1 MTHLLEKD
9 TPFVF
14 DEECMKAFEFLKE
27 RLVSAPILVA
37 PDWSLPFE
45 LMCDA
50 SDQAVGAV
58 LGQRSEKH
66 FHPIY
71 YARKTLKDAQEIYT
85 TTEKVL
91 LAVVFAFD
99 KFRSYL
105 VLSKTT
111 VFTEHLAWRFL
122 FAKKDAKPCLIRWIL
137 LLSEFDIEI
146 KDKRGAENVAAD
158 HLSRLEDPERSEI
171 REEEIGDRFP
181 HEMIDFVEA
190 EKQGMPWF
198 TDLANFLAHGVVIEG
213 MTSQQKKKFFRDAGK
228 FLIILMHERWIGATR
243 PSILG
248 TPPPYST
255 VNPVSYSNNGANSS
269 PKSSSNQNHLWYV
282 DSGGSRH
289 MTGHRSILND
299 FIPNNGG
306 YVSFGNNAKGWIVG
320 SGYVSRGNLKF
331 KDVSLVENLKF
342 NLLSVSQLAD
352 KNFNSFFTKDSC
364 KILSPEINSKIKVL
378 IDQHTLLTARRRGN
392 VYVVDMTTDSQTSSP
407 TCLIAKASSSET
419 TLWHRR
425 LSHLNHQ
432 TLHKLSTLSL
442 VRGLPS
448 KEFHF
453 EGQCESCLKGKQH
466 KTSYN
471 SIEESKTTNC
481 LNLLHMD
488 LFGPVKVA
496 SLARKRYCLVVVDD
510 YSRFCWT
517 FFLFSKDE
525 TSDKIIALVTH
536 LERQFSLPVKI
547 IRSDNGTEFKNQVL
561 DKFCISKGI
570 LRQYS
575 APRTPAQNGVVER
588 KNRTLIEAAR
598 TMLADSGLPLSFW
611 AEAVNIAC
619 YVLNRVHIVKRH
631 NKTAYEV
638 LYNIKPL
645 ISFFKV
651 FGCPCFILNTKDFL
665 SKFAAKVDSGY
676 FVGYSQTSKAYR
688 AFNLRTKIIEESIDV
703 KFNELASTSSF
714 PSAPDD
720 LFDLESFSFI
730 PSIPSSSPSTE
741 SCQTSEDL
749 SSIEEDSVSKFLTS
763 FPSHQINSQEANS
776 QNQDDI
782 PSTPLSPVLDN
793 ASIDVP
799 DHILNSLSPIEN
811 SSSSYAASSNNC
823 LDIIPFNKN
832 HPLEQILGDLSKG
845 VQTRSQI
852 SNFCLHAAFLSQIE
866 PSKYQKALKDNNW
879 IEAMQDELLQFK
891 RQNVWTLCPLPDG
904 KYPIGTRWVF
914 RNKTDDRGIIIKT
927 KARLVVQG
935 YCQEEGIDYDETFAP
950 VERLEAIRFFL
961 AFAISHNIKVY
972 QMDIKSAFLYGTIK
986 EEVYVCQPPGFDD
999 VHHPDWVY
1007 KLDKALYGLKQAPR
1021 AWYDTLSQF
1030 LLSNIFS
1037 RGTIDKTLFIK
1048 RVDKELL
1055 LVQIY
1060 VDDIIFGSTKQS
1072 MCEQFSKLMSSKFEM
1087 SALSE
1092 LKTFLGLQVKQT
1104 PHGTFIH
1111 QSKYVKDLLN
1121 KFDMND
1127 CKIIST
1133 PMATSPGIC
1142 PDDNGEPIDQTLYR
1156 CMIGSLMYLTASRPD
1171 IMYAT
1176 CVCARYQSAPK
1187 QSHLSFVKRILRYL
1201 KGTPVLGI
1209 WYPANKICKLVGFTD
1224 SDYAGCSLT
1233 RKSTSG
1239 GCQFFAG
1246 CLVSWQSKKQTSVS
1260 NSTAE
1265 AEYITAAHCTA
1276 QIFWLQYQLLDFGIT
1291 ELKTPLLIDSEAA
1304 KNIIKNPVYHS
1315 KTKHIEIRHHFIRD
1329 CFEKGLIVPEHTTA
1343 SEDKSSEEPSED
1355 TNKRQLLPK
1364 TNKRKMLPKTILQ
1377 KLLWKTLS
1385 EDKPQKTLSEEN
1397 FCFRKIKVI
1406 YFGRLPKTSA
1416 SEEKQYFRRH
1426 MFLLMKE

>member
-1 MTHLLEKD
+1 
-9 TPFVF
+9 
-14 DEECMKAFEFLKE
+14 
-27 RLVSAPILVA
+27 
-37 PDWSLPFE
+37 
-45 LMCDA
+45 
-50 SDQAVGAV
+50 
-58 LGQRSEKH
+58 
-66 FHPIY
+66 
-71 YARKTLKDAQEIYT
+71 
-85 TTEKVL
+85 
-91 LAVVFAFD
+91 
-99 KFRSYL
+99 
-105 VLSKTT
+105 
-111 VFTEHLAWRFL
+111 
-122 FAKKDAKPCLIRWIL
+122 
-137 LLSEFDIEI
+137 
-146 KDKRGAENVAAD
+146 
-158 HLSRLEDPERSEI
+158 
-171 REEEIGDRFP
+171 
-181 HEMIDFVEA
+181 
-190 EKQGMPWF
+190 
-198 TDLANFLAHGVVIEG
+198 
-213 MTSQQKKKFFRDAGK
+213 
-228 FLIILMHERWIGATR
+228 
-243 PSILG
+243 
-248 TPPPYST
+248 
-255 VNPVSYSNNGANSS
+255 
-269 PKSSSNQNHLWYV
+269 
-282 DSGGSRH
+282 
-289 MTGHRSILND
+289 MTGCRSILND
-299 FIPNNGG
+299 FIPKNGG
-306 YVSFGNNAKGWIVG
+306 SVSFGNNAKGWIVVSG
-320 SGYVSRGNLKF
+320 SVLSGNLKF

-352 KNFNSFFTKDSC
+352 KNFSSFFTKDSC

-378 IDQHTLLTARRRGN
+378 IDQRTLLTARRSGN

-432 TLHKLSTLSL
+432 TLHKLSILSL

-466 KTSYN
+466 KTSHK

-525 TSDKIIALVTH
+525 TSDKIIALITH
-536 LERQFSLPVKI
+536 LERQFSLPVKM

-611 AEAVNIAC
+611 AEAVNTAC

-631 NKTAYEV
+631 NKTAYEI
-638 LYNIKPL
+638 LYKIKTL
-645 ISFFKV
+645 ISFLKV
-651 FGCPCFILNTKDFL
+651 FGCPCFILNTKDSL

-703 KFNELASTSSF
+703 KFNESTSTSSF

-730 PSIPSSSPSTE
+730 PPISSSSPSSE

-749 SSIEEDSVSKFLTS
+749 YSLEECSVSKFFTS
-763 FPSHQINSQEANS
+763 FPSYQINSQETNS
-776 QNQDDI
+776 QNQDNQI
-782 PSTPLSPVLDN
+782 STSLSPVLDN
-793 ASIDVP
+793 VSVDVP
-799 DHILNSLSPIEN
+799 DHTLNSHLENSLSPIEN
-811 SSSSYAASSNNC
+811 SPSSEAASSNNC

-866 PSKYQKALKDNNW
+866 PSKYQEALKDNNW
-879 IEAMQDELLQFK
+879 VEAMQDELLQFK

-914 RNKTDDRGIIIKT
+914 RNKTDDRGIVIKN

-950 VERLEAIRFFL
+950 VARLEAIRLFL

-986 EEVYVCQPPGFDD
+986 EEIYVCQPPGFDD

-1007 KLDKALYGLKQAPR
+1007 KLYKALYGLKQAPR
-1021 AWYDTLSQF
+1021 AWYDTLSKF
-1030 LLSNIFS
+1030 LLSNKFS
-1037 RGTIDKTLFIK
+1037 RGTIDKTLFMK
-1048 RVDKELL
+1048 RVGKELL

-1060 VDDIIFGSTKQS
+1060 VDDIIFRSTKPS
-1072 MCEQFSKLMSSKFEM
+1072 MCEHFSKLMSSKFEM
-1087 SALSE
+1087 RALSE

-1104 PHGTFIH
+1104 PNGTFIH

-1142 PDDNGEPIDQTLYR
+1142 PDDNGEPVDQTLYR

-1187 QSHLSFVKRILRYL
+1187 QSHLSFMKRILRYL

-1209 WYPANKICKLVGFTD
+1209 WYPANQICKLVGFSD

-1246 CLVSWQSKKQTSVS
+1246 CLVSWQSKKQASVS

-1265 AEYITAAHCTA
+1265 AEYIAAAHCTA
-1276 QIFWLQYQLLDFGIT
+1276 QILWLQYQLLDFGIT
-1291 ELKTPLLIDSEAA
+1291 ELKTPLLIDNEAA

-1329 CFEKGLIVPEHTTA
+1329 SFEKGLIVPEHVSTSDQIADIFTKPL
-1343 SEDKSSEEPSED
+1343 DSSTFS
-1355 TNKRQLLPK
+1355 KFVA
-1364 TNKRKMLPKTILQ
+1364 
-1377 KLLWKTLS
+1377 KLGMINMS
-1385 EDKPQKTLSEEN
+1385 
-1397 FCFRKIKVI
+1397 
-1406 YFGRLPKTSA
+1406 
-1416 SEEKQYFRRH
+1416 
-1426 MFLLMKE
+1426 

>member
-1 MTHLLEKD
+1 
-9 TPFVF
+9 
-14 DEECMKAFEFLKE
+14 
-27 RLVSAPILVA
+27 
-37 PDWSLPFE
+37 
-45 LMCDA
+45 
-50 SDQAVGAV
+50 
-58 LGQRSEKH
+58 
-66 FHPIY
+66 
-71 YARKTLKDAQEIYT
+71 
-85 TTEKVL
+85 
-91 LAVVFAFD
+91 
-99 KFRSYL
+99 
-105 VLSKTT
+105 
-111 VFTEHLAWRFL
+111 
-122 FAKKDAKPCLIRWIL
+122 
-137 LLSEFDIEI
+137 
-146 KDKRGAENVAAD
+146 
-158 HLSRLEDPERSEI
+158 
-171 REEEIGDRFP
+171 
-181 HEMIDFVEA
+181 
-190 EKQGMPWF
+190 
-198 TDLANFLAHGVVIEG
+198 
-213 MTSQQKKKFFRDAGK
+213 
-228 FLIILMHERWIGATR
+228 
-243 PSILG
+243 
-248 TPPPYST
+248 
-255 VNPVSYSNNGANSS
+255 
-269 PKSSSNQNHLWYV
+269 
-282 DSGGSRH
+282 
-289 MTGHRSILND
+289 MTGCRSILND
-299 FIPNNGG
+299 FIPKNGG
-306 YVSFGNNAKGWIVG
+306 SVSFGNNEKGWIVG
-320 SGYVSRGNLKF
+320 SGSVLSGNLKF

-352 KNFNSFFTKDSC
+352 KNFSSFFTKDSC

-466 KTSYN
+466 KTSHK

-488 LFGPVKVA
+488 LFGPVK
-496 SLARKRYCLVVVDD
+496 
-510 YSRFCWT
+510 T

-536 LERQFSLPVKI
+536 LERQFSLPVKM

-575 APRTPAQNGVVER
+575 APRTPAQNGVLER

-611 AEAVNIAC
+611 AEAVNTAC

-631 NKTAYEV
+631 NKTAYEI
-638 LYNIKPL
+638 LYKIKPL

-651 FGCPCFILNTKDFL
+651 FGCPCFILNTKDSL

-703 KFNELASTSSF
+703 KFNESASTSSF

-730 PSIPSSSPSTE
+730 PPISSSSPSLE

-749 SSIEEDSVSKFLTS
+749 YSIEEGSVSKFFTS
-763 FPSHQINSQEANS
+763 IPSYQINSQETNS
-776 QNQDDI
+776 QNQDNLI
-782 PSTPLSPVLDN
+782 STPLSPVLDN
-793 ASIDVP
+793 VSTDVP
-799 DHILNSLSPIEN
+799 DHTLNSHLENSLSPIEN
-811 SSSSYAASSNNC
+811 SPSSDAASSNNC

-845 VQTRSQI
+845 VQTRGQI

-866 PSKYQKALKDNNW
+866 PSKYQEALKDNNW
-879 IEAMQDELLQFK
+879 VEAMQDELLQFK
-891 RQNVWTLCPLPDG
+891 RKNVWTLCPLPDG

-914 RNKTDDRGIIIKT
+914 RNKTDDRGIVIKN

-935 YCQEEGIDYDETFAP
+935 YCQEEAIDYDETFAP
-950 VERLEAIRFFL
+950 VARLEAIRLFL

-986 EEVYVCQPPGFDD
+986 EEVYVCQPPRFDD

-1030 LLSNIFS
+1030 FLSNKFS
-1037 RGTIDKTLFIK
+1037 RGTIDKTLFMK

-1060 VDDIIFGSTKQS
+1060 VDDIIFGSTKPS

-1104 PHGTFIH
+1104 PNGTFIH

-1142 PDDNGEPIDQTLYR
+1142 PNANGEPVDQTLYR
-1156 CMIGSLMYLTASRPD
+1156 CMIGSLMHLTASRPD

-1187 QSHLSFVKRILRYL
+1187 QFHLSFVKRILRYL

-1209 WYPANKICKLVGFTD
+1209 WYLANQICKLVGFSD

-1265 AEYITAAHCTA
+1265 AEYIAAAHCTA
-1276 QIFWLQYQLLDFGIT
+1276 QILWLQYQLLDFGIT

-1329 CFEKGLIVPEHTTA
+1329 SFEKE
-1343 SEDKSSEEPSED
+1343 
-1355 TNKRQLLPK
+1355 QLVR
-1364 TNKRKMLPKTILQ
+1364 NMSLQ
-1377 KLLWKTLS
+1377 VTK
-1385 EDKPQKTLSEEN
+1385 
-1397 FCFRKIKVI
+1397 
-1406 YFGRLPKTSA
+1406 
-1416 SEEKQYFRRH
+1416 
-1426 MFLLMKE
+1426 

>member
-1 MTHLLEKD
+1 
-9 TPFVF
+9 
-14 DEECMKAFEFLKE
+14 
-27 RLVSAPILVA
+27 
-37 PDWSLPFE
+37 
-45 LMCDA
+45 
-50 SDQAVGAV
+50 
-58 LGQRSEKH
+58 
-66 FHPIY
+66 
-71 YARKTLKDAQEIYT
+71 
-85 TTEKVL
+85 
-91 LAVVFAFD
+91 
-99 KFRSYL
+99 
-105 VLSKTT
+105 
-111 VFTEHLAWRFL
+111 
-122 FAKKDAKPCLIRWIL
+122 
-137 LLSEFDIEI
+137 
-146 KDKRGAENVAAD
+146 
-158 HLSRLEDPERSEI
+158 
-171 REEEIGDRFP
+171 
-181 HEMIDFVEA
+181 
-190 EKQGMPWF
+190 
-198 TDLANFLAHGVVIEG
+198 
-213 MTSQQKKKFFRDAGK
+213 
-228 FLIILMHERWIGATR
+228 
-243 PSILG
+243 
-248 TPPPYST
+248 
-255 VNPVSYSNNGANSS
+255 
-269 PKSSSNQNHLWYV
+269 
-282 DSGGSRH
+282 
-289 MTGHRSILND
+289 MTGCRSILND

-306 YVSFGNNAKGWIVG
+306 FVSFGNNAKGWIVG
-320 SGYVSRGNLKF
+320 SGSVSRENLKF

-342 NLLSVSQLAD
+342 NLLIVSQLAD

-432 TLHKLSTLSL
+432 TLHKLLTLSL

-453 EGQCESCLKGKQH
+453 EGQCESCFKGKQH
-466 KTSYN
+466 KTSHK

-536 LERQFSLPVKI
+536 LERQFSLPVKM

-588 KNRTLIEAAR
+588 KNGTLIEAAR

-611 AEAVNIAC
+611 AEAVNTAC
-619 YVLNRVHIVKRH
+619 FVLNRVHIVKRH

-638 LYNIKPL
+638 LYKIKPL

-651 FGCPCFILNTKDFL
+651 FGCPWFILNTKDSL

-688 AFNLRTKIIEESIDV
+688 AFNLRTKIIEESINV

-730 PSIPSSSPSTE
+730 PSIPSYSPSTE

-749 SSIEEDSVSKFLTS
+749 SSIEEDSVSKFFTS

-811 SSSSYAASSNNC
+811 SSSSDDASSNNC

-866 PSKYQKALKDNNW
+866 PSKYQEALKDNNW
-879 IEAMQDELLQFK
+879 IEAMQDELL
-891 RQNVWTLCPLPDG
+891 
-904 KYPIGTRWVF
+904 
-914 RNKTDDRGIIIKT
+914 
-927 KARLVVQG
+927 LVVR

-950 VERLEAIRFFL
+950 VARLEAIRLFL

-1030 LLSNIFS
+1030 LLSNNFS

-1060 VDDIIFGSTKQS
+1060 VDDIIFGSTKPS

-1142 PDDNGEPIDQTLYR
+1142 PDDNGEPVDQTLYR

-1209 WYPANKICKLVGFTD
+1209 WYPANQICKLVGFTD
-1224 SDYAGCSLT
+1224 SDYDGCSLT

-1239 GCQFFAG
+1239 GCQFFVG

-1265 AEYITAAHCTA
+1265 AEYIAAAHCTA
-1276 QIFWLQYQLLDFGIT
+1276 QILWLQYQLLDFGIT

-1329 CFEKGLIVPEHTTA
+1329 CFEKGLIVPEHT
-1343 SEDKSSEEPSED
+1343 
-1355 TNKRQLLPK
+1355 NLRRHYRKR
-1364 TNKRKMLPKTILQ
+1364 T
-1377 KLLWKTLS
+1377 
-1385 EDKPQKTLSEEN
+1385 
-1397 FCFRKIKVI
+1397 F
-1406 YFGRLPKTSA
+1406 A
-1416 SEEKQYFRRH
+1416 SEE
-1426 MFLLMKE
+1426 

>member
-1 MTHLLEKD
+1 
-9 TPFVF
+9 
-14 DEECMKAFEFLKE
+14 
-27 RLVSAPILVA
+27 
-37 PDWSLPFE
+37 
-45 LMCDA
+45 
-50 SDQAVGAV
+50 
-58 LGQRSEKH
+58 
-66 FHPIY
+66 
-71 YARKTLKDAQEIYT
+71 
-85 TTEKVL
+85 
-91 LAVVFAFD
+91 
-99 KFRSYL
+99 
-105 VLSKTT
+105 
-111 VFTEHLAWRFL
+111 
-122 FAKKDAKPCLIRWIL
+122 
-137 LLSEFDIEI
+137 
-146 KDKRGAENVAAD
+146 
-158 HLSRLEDPERSEI
+158 
-171 REEEIGDRFP
+171 
-181 HEMIDFVEA
+181 
-190 EKQGMPWF
+190 
-198 TDLANFLAHGVVIEG
+198 
-213 MTSQQKKKFFRDAGK
+213 
-228 FLIILMHERWIGATR
+228 
-243 PSILG
+243 
-248 TPPPYST
+248 
-255 VNPVSYSNNGANSS
+255 
-269 PKSSSNQNHLWYV
+269 
-282 DSGGSRH
+282 
-289 MTGHRSILND
+289 MTGCRSILND

-306 YVSFGNNAKGWIVG
+306 SVSFGNNAKGWIVG
-320 SGYVSRGNLKF
+320 SGSVSGGNLKF

-378 IDQHTLLTARRRGN
+378 IDQHTLLTAKRSGN
-392 VYVVDMTTDSQTSSP
+392 VYIVDMTTDSQTSSP

-466 KTSYN
+466 KTSHK

-536 LERQFSLPVKI
+536 LERQFSLPVKM

-611 AEAVNIAC
+611 AEAVNTAC

-631 NKTAYEV
+631 NKTAYEI
-638 LYNIKPL
+638 LYKIKPL

-651 FGCPCFILNTKDFL
+651 FGCPCFILNTKDSL

-730 PSIPSSSPSTE
+730 PSIPSSSPSSE

-749 SSIEEDSVSKFLTS
+749 SSIEDDSVSKFFTS

-782 PSTPLSPVLDN
+782 PSTPPSPVLDN

-799 DHILNSLSPIEN
+799 DHIPNSLTPIEN
-811 SSSSYAASSNNC
+811 LSYSDVASSNNC

-866 PSKYQKALKDNNW
+866 PSKYQEALKDNSW
-879 IEAMQDELLQFK
+879 VEAMQDELLQFK

-914 RNKTDDRGIIIKT
+914 RNKTDDRGIIIKN

-950 VERLEAIRFFL
+950 VARLEAIRLFL

-1030 LLSNIFS
+1030 LLSNNFS

-1142 PDDNGEPIDQTLYR
+1142 SDDNGEPVDQTLYR
-1156 CMIGSLMYLTASRPD
+1156 CMIGSLMYLTASRPN

-1209 WYPANKICKLVGFTD
+1209 WYPANQICKLVGFTD

-1265 AEYITAAHCTA
+1265 AEYIAAAHCTA
-1276 QIFWLQYQLLDFGIT
+1276 QILWLQYQLLDFGIT

-1329 CFEKGLIVPEHTTA
+1329 CFEKGLIVPKHVSTIKFVVVLTKKQKEAAYRDIMKAILLEYGFHARQLGPMKNSTMDMHVGEIKAKGATIEIPIIAAGIREGEEVMCGVVTKAIFPKRGQTKQRSNKPDPETQSRTERKNEVFASTEAAVESTDRRSSTEATRASAGIGGASTAEAVNSTEDQLEFAESEMASAEAEQASTEETA
-1343 SEDKSSEEPSED
+1343 STGAEATPETTDNDEREQERPQGSTTSLQIIPF
-1355 TNKRQLLPK
+1355 KRRGPFKRRKTAARRRSDELP
-1364 TNKRKMLPKTILQ
+1364 
-1377 KLLWKTLS
+1377 
-1385 EDKPQKTLSEEN
+1385 
-1397 FCFRKIKVI
+1397 
-1406 YFGRLPKTSA
+1406 
-1416 SEEKQYFRRH
+1416 
-1426 MFLLMKE
+1426 

>member
-1 MTHLLEKD
+1 MTVCR
-9 TPFVF
+9 T
-14 DEECMKAFEFLKE
+14 
-27 RLVSAPILVA
+27 
-37 PDWSLPFE
+37 
-45 LMCDA
+45 
-50 SDQAVGAV
+50 
-58 LGQRSEKH
+58 
-66 FHPIY
+66 
-71 YARKTLKDAQEIYT
+71 
-85 TTEKVL
+85 
-91 LAVVFAFD
+91 
-99 KFRSYL
+99 
-105 VLSKTT
+105 
-111 VFTEHLAWRFL
+111 
-122 FAKKDAKPCLIRWIL
+122 
-137 LLSEFDIEI
+137 
-146 KDKRGAENVAAD
+146 
-158 HLSRLEDPERSEI
+158 
-171 REEEIGDRFP
+171 
-181 HEMIDFVEA
+181 
-190 EKQGMPWF
+190 
-198 TDLANFLAHGVVIEG
+198 
-213 MTSQQKKKFFRDAGK
+213 
-228 FLIILMHERWIGATR
+228 
-243 PSILG
+243 
-248 TPPPYST
+248 
-255 VNPVSYSNNGANSS
+255 
-269 PKSSSNQNHLWYV
+269 
-282 DSGGSRH
+282 
-289 MTGHRSILND
+289 ILND

-306 YVSFGNNAKGWIVG
+306 SVSFENNAKGWIVG
-320 SGYVSRGNLKF
+320 SGSVSRGNLKF

-352 KNFNSFFTKDSC
+352 KNFSSFFTKDSC
-364 KILSPEINSKIKVL
+364 KILSPDINSKIKVL
-378 IDQHTLLTARRRGN
+378 IDQHTLQTARRSGN
-392 VYVVDMTTDSQTSSP
+392 VYIVDMTSDSQTSSP
-407 TCLIAKASSSET
+407 TSLIAKASSSET

-425 LSHLNHQ
+425 LGHLNHQ

-453 EGQCESCLKGKQH
+453 EGQCEPCLKG
-466 KTSYN
+466 N
-471 SIEESKTTNC
+471 
-481 LNLLHMD
+481 
-488 LFGPVKVA
+488 
-496 SLARKRYCLVVVDD
+496 
-510 YSRFCWT
+510 
-517 FFLFSKDE
+517 KDE
-525 TSDKIIALVTH
+525 TSDKIIALVTL
-536 LERQFSLPVKI
+536 LEKQFSLPVKM

-575 APRTPAQNGVVER
+575 APRTPSQNGVVER
-588 KNRTLIEAAR
+588 KNMTLIEAAR
-598 TMLADSGLPLSFW
+598 TMLADSGLPLTFW
-611 AEAVNIAC
+611 AEAVNTAC

-631 NKTAYEV
+631 NKTAYEI
-638 LYNIKPL
+638 LYKIKPL

-651 FGCPCFILNTKDFL
+651 FGCPCFILNTKVSL

-730 PSIPSSSPSTE
+730 PSISSSSPSSE

-749 SSIEEDSVSKFLTS
+749 SSIEEGSVSKFFTS
-763 FPSHQINSQEANS
+763 SPSHQINSQEANS
-776 QNQDDI
+776 QNPDNLT
-782 PSTPLSPVLDN
+782 STPLSPVLDN
-793 ASIDVP
+793 VSVDIP
-799 DHILNSLSPIEN
+799 DHILNSHLENSLSPIEN
-811 SSSSYAASSNNC
+811 SPVSYVASSNNC

-852 SNFCLHAAFLSQIE
+852 SNFCLHAAFLSQTK
-866 PSKYQKALKDNNW
+866 PSKYQEALKDNNW
-879 IEAMQDELLQFK
+879 VEAMQDELLQFK
-891 RQNVWTLCPLPDG
+891 RQNAWTLCPLPDG

-914 RNKTDDRGIIIKT
+914 RNKTDDRCIVIKN

-950 VERLEAIRFFL
+950 VARLEAIRLFL

-972 QMDIKSAFLYGTIK
+972 QMDIKSDFLYGTIK

-1007 KLDKALYGLKQAPR
+1007 KLDMALYGLKQAPR

-1030 LLSNIFS
+1030 LLSNKFS
-1037 RGTIDKTLFIK
+1037 QGTIDKTLFMK
-1048 RVDKELL
+1048 RVDKELF

-1060 VDDIIFGSTKQS
+1060 VDDIIFGSTKPS
-1072 MCEQFSKLMSSKFEM
+1072 LCEQFSKLMSSKFEM

-1133 PMATSPGIC
+1133 PMATSLGIC
-1142 PDDNGEPIDQTLYR
+1142 PDDNGEPVDQTLYR

-1176 CVCARYQSAPK
+1176 CVYARYQSAPK

-1209 WYPANKICKLVGFTD
+1209 WYPANQICKLVGFSD

-1265 AEYITAAHCTA
+1265 AEYIAAAHCTA
-1276 QIFWLQYQLLDFGIT
+1276 QILWLQYQLLDFGIT

-1304 KNIIKNPVYHS
+1304 KNIIKNPVNHS

-1329 CFEKGLIVPEHTTA
+1329 DFEKGLIIPEHVSTSDQIADIFTKPL
-1343 SEDKSSEEPSED
+1343 DSSTFS
-1355 TNKRQLLPK
+1355 KFVA
-1364 TNKRKMLPKTILQ
+1364 
-1377 KLLWKTLS
+1377 KLGMINMS
-1385 EDKPQKTLSEEN
+1385 
-1397 FCFRKIKVI
+1397 
-1406 YFGRLPKTSA
+1406 
-1416 SEEKQYFRRH
+1416 
-1426 MFLLMKE
+1426 

>member
-1 MTHLLEKD
+1 
-9 TPFVF
+9 
-14 DEECMKAFEFLKE
+14 
-27 RLVSAPILVA
+27 
-37 PDWSLPFE
+37 
-45 LMCDA
+45 
-50 SDQAVGAV
+50 
-58 LGQRSEKH
+58 
-66 FHPIY
+66 
-71 YARKTLKDAQEIYT
+71 
-85 TTEKVL
+85 
-91 LAVVFAFD
+91 
-99 KFRSYL
+99 
-105 VLSKTT
+105 
-111 VFTEHLAWRFL
+111 
-122 FAKKDAKPCLIRWIL
+122 
-137 LLSEFDIEI
+137 
-146 KDKRGAENVAAD
+146 
-158 HLSRLEDPERSEI
+158 
-171 REEEIGDRFP
+171 
-181 HEMIDFVEA
+181 
-190 EKQGMPWF
+190 
-198 TDLANFLAHGVVIEG
+198 
-213 MTSQQKKKFFRDAGK
+213 
-228 FLIILMHERWIGATR
+228 
-243 PSILG
+243 
-248 TPPPYST
+248 
-255 VNPVSYSNNGANSS
+255 
-269 PKSSSNQNHLWYV
+269 
-282 DSGGSRH
+282 
-289 MTGHRSILND
+289 MTGCRSILND

-306 YVSFGNNAKGWIVG
+306 SVSFGNNAKGWIVG
-320 SGYVSRGNLKF
+320 SGSVSGGNLKF

-378 IDQHTLLTARRRGN
+378 IDQHTLLTAKRSGN
-392 VYVVDMTTDSQTSSP
+392 VYIVDMTTDSQTSSP

-466 KTSYN
+466 KTSHK

-536 LERQFSLPVKI
+536 LERQFSLPVKM

-611 AEAVNIAC
+611 AEAVNTAC

-631 NKTAYEV
+631 NKTAYEI
-638 LYNIKPL
+638 LYKIKPL

-651 FGCPCFILNTKDFL
+651 FGCPCFILNTKDSL

-730 PSIPSSSPSTE
+730 PSIPSSSPSSE

-749 SSIEEDSVSKFLTS
+749 SSIEDDSVSKFFTS

-782 PSTPLSPVLDN
+782 PSTPPSPVLDN

-799 DHILNSLSPIEN
+799 DHIPNSLTPIEN
-811 SSSSYAASSNNC
+811 LSYSDAASSNNC

-866 PSKYQKALKDNNW
+866 PSKYQEALKDNNW
-879 IEAMQDELLQFK
+879 VEAMQDELLQFK

-914 RNKTDDRGIIIKT
+914 RNKTDDRGIIIKN

-950 VERLEAIRFFL
+950 VARLEAIRLFL

-1030 LLSNIFS
+1030 LLSNKFS

-1092 LKTFLGLQVKQT
+1092 LKTFLGLQVKQN

-1142 PDDNGEPIDQTLYR
+1142 SDDNGEPVDQTLYR

-1209 WYPANKICKLVGFTD
+1209 WYPANQICKLVGFTD

-1265 AEYITAAHCTA
+1265 AEYIAAAHCTA
-1276 QIFWLQYQLLDFGIT
+1276 QILWT
-1291 ELKTPLLIDSEAA
+1291 
-1304 KNIIKNPVYHS
+1304 N
-1315 KTKHIEIRHHFIRD
+1315 
-1329 CFEKGLIVPEHTTA
+1329 
-1343 SEDKSSEEPSED
+1343 SSR
-1355 TNKRQLLPK
+1355 TCLYK
-1364 TNKRKMLPKTILQ
+1364 
-1377 KLLWKTLS
+1377 
-1385 EDKPQKTLSEEN
+1385 
-1397 FCFRKIKVI
+1397 
-1406 YFGRLPKTSA
+1406 
-1416 SEEKQYFRRH
+1416 
-1426 MFLLMKE
+1426 

>member
-1 MTHLLEKD
+1 MG
-9 TPFVF
+9 F
-14 DEECMKAFEFLKE
+14 
-27 RLVSAPILVA
+27 
-37 PDWSLPFE
+37 
-45 LMCDA
+45 
-50 SDQAVGAV
+50 G
-58 LGQRSEKH
+58 
-66 FHPIY
+66 
-71 YARKTLKDAQEIYT
+71 
-85 TTEKVL
+85 
-91 LAVVFAFD
+91 
-99 KFRSYL
+99 
-105 VLSKTT
+105 
-111 VFTEHLAWRFL
+111 
-122 FAKKDAKPCLIRWIL
+122 
-137 LLSEFDIEI
+137 
-146 KDKRGAENVAAD
+146 
-158 HLSRLEDPERSEI
+158 DPEGSLQTRVAGFAQSPRVRLTNPWV
-171 REEEIGDRFP
+171 REVP
-181 HEMIDFVEA
+181 
-190 EKQGMPWF
+190 
-198 TDLANFLAHGVVIEG
+198 
-213 MTSQQKKKFFRDAGK
+213 
-228 FLIILMHERWIGATR
+228 TR

-255 VNPVSYSNNGANSS
+255 VNPVPYSHNGANSS
-269 PKSSSNQNHLWYV
+269 PKPSSNQNQLWYV

-289 MTGHRSILND
+289 MIGCRSILND
-299 FIPNNGG
+299 FTPKNGG
-306 YVSFGNNAKGWIVG
+306 SVSFGNIAKGWIVG
-320 SGYVSRGNLKF
+320 SGSVLSGNLKF

-342 NLLSVSQLAD
+342 NLLSVYQLAD
-352 KNFNSFFTKDSC
+352 KNFSSFFTKDSC

-378 IDQHTLLTARRRGN
+378 IDQHTLLTARRSGN

-432 TLHKLSTLSL
+432 TLHKLSILSL
-442 VRGLPS
+442 VRGLHS

-466 KTSYN
+466 KTSHK

-488 LFGPVKVA
+488 L
-496 SLARKRYCLVVVDD
+496 
-510 YSRFCWT
+510 
-517 FFLFSKDE
+517 KDE
-525 TSDKIIALVTH
+525 TSDKIIALITH
-536 LERQFSLPVKI
+536 LERQFSLPVKM

-611 AEAVNIAC
+611 AEAVNTTC

-631 NKTAYEV
+631 NKTAYEI
-638 LYNIKPL
+638 LYKIKPL

-651 FGCPCFILNTKDFL
+651 FGCPCLILNTKDSL

-703 KFNELASTSSF
+703 KFNESASTSSF

-730 PSIPSSSPSTE
+730 PPISSSSPSPSSE

-749 SSIEEDSVSKFLTS
+749 SSLEECSVSKFFTS
-763 FPSHQINSQEANS
+763 FPSYQINSHETNS
-776 QNQDDI
+776 QTQDNQI
-782 PSTPLSPVLDN
+782 PTSLSPVLDN
-793 ASIDVP
+793 VSVDVP
-799 DHILNSLSPIEN
+799 GHTLNSHLENSLSPIEN
-811 SSSSYAASSNNC
+811 SPSSDAASSNNC
-823 LDIIPFNKN
+823 LDTIPFDKN
-832 HPLEQILGDLSKG
+832 HPLEQILDDLNKG
-845 VQTRSQI
+845 VQTRSHI
-852 SNFCLHAAFLSQIE
+852 LNFCLHAAFLSQIE
-866 PSKYQKALKDNNW
+866 PSKYQEALKDNNW
-879 IEAMQDELLQFK
+879 VDAMQDELLQFK

-914 RNKTDDRGIIIKT
+914 RNKTDDRGIVIKN

-950 VERLEAIRFFL
+950 VARLEAIRLFL

-986 EEVYVCQPPGFDD
+986 EEVYVCQPPGLDD

-1021 AWYDTLSQF
+1021 ALYDTLSRF
-1030 LLSNIFS
+1030 LLSNKFS
-1037 RGTIDKTLFIK
+1037 RGTIDKTLFMK

-1060 VDDIIFGSTKQS
+1060 VDDIIFGSTKPS
-1072 MCEQFSKLMSSKFEM
+1072 MCEHFSKLMSSKFEM

-1104 PHGTFIH
+1104 PNGTFIH

-1142 PDDNGEPIDQTLYR
+1142 PDDNGEPVDQTLYR
-1156 CMIGSLMYLTASRPD
+1156 RMIGSLMYLTASRPD

-1187 QSHLSFVKRILRYL
+1187 QSHLSFGKRILRYL

-1209 WYPANKICKLVGFTD
+1209 WYPANQICKLVGFSD

-1246 CLVSWQSKKQTSVS
+1246 PPKCQSPICWTEVGDNRITGPELIQETTDKIAQIQQRLQATRSHQKSYADKRRKPLEFEVGDRVMLIVSPWKGIVRFGAKGKLVPRYVGPFEITQRIGPVAYRLKLPDELSGVHDVFHVS
-1260 NSTAE
+1260 NLKRCLADESLIIPLE
-1265 AEYITAAHCTA
+1265 EI
-1276 QIFWLQYQLLDFGIT
+1276 QVDEQLHFIEEPVEIMEREVKT
-1291 ELKTPLLIDSEAA
+1291 LKRSRI
-1304 KNIIKNPVYHS
+1304 PVVKVRWNS
-1315 KTKHIEIRHHFIRD
+1315 KRGPEFTWEREGNMKTKYPHL
-1329 CFEKGLIVPEHTTA
+1329 FE
-1343 SEDKSSEEPSED
+1343 
-1355 TNKRQLLPK
+1355 N
-1364 TNKRKMLPKTILQ
+1364 
-1377 KLLWKTLS
+1377 
-1385 EDKPQKTLSEEN
+1385 
-1397 FCFRKIKVI
+1397 
-1406 YFGRLPKTSA
+1406 
-1416 SEEKQYFRRH
+1416 
-1426 MFLLMKE
+1426 

>member
-1 MTHLLEKD
+1 
-9 TPFVF
+9 
-14 DEECMKAFEFLKE
+14 
-27 RLVSAPILVA
+27 
-37 PDWSLPFE
+37 
-45 LMCDA
+45 
-50 SDQAVGAV
+50 
-58 LGQRSEKH
+58 
-66 FHPIY
+66 
-71 YARKTLKDAQEIYT
+71 
-85 TTEKVL
+85 
-91 LAVVFAFD
+91 
-99 KFRSYL
+99 
-105 VLSKTT
+105 
-111 VFTEHLAWRFL
+111 
-122 FAKKDAKPCLIRWIL
+122 
-137 LLSEFDIEI
+137 
-146 KDKRGAENVAAD
+146 
-158 HLSRLEDPERSEI
+158 
-171 REEEIGDRFP
+171 
-181 HEMIDFVEA
+181 
-190 EKQGMPWF
+190 
-198 TDLANFLAHGVVIEG
+198 
-213 MTSQQKKKFFRDAGK
+213 
-228 FLIILMHERWIGATR
+228 
-243 PSILG
+243 
-248 TPPPYST
+248 
-255 VNPVSYSNNGANSS
+255 
-269 PKSSSNQNHLWYV
+269 
-282 DSGGSRH
+282 
-289 MTGHRSILND
+289 MTGCRSILND

-306 YVSFGNNAKGWIVG
+306 SVSFGNNAKGWIVG
-320 SGYVSRGNLKF
+320 YGSVSRGNLKF
-331 KDVSLVENLKF
+331 KGVSLVENLKF

-352 KNFNSFFTKDSC
+352 KNFNSFFTKNSC

-378 IDQHTLLTARRRGN
+378 IDQHTLLTDRRRGN

-425 LSHLNHQ
+425 LGHLNHQ

-453 EGQCESCLKGKQH
+453 KGQCESCLKGKQH
-466 KTSYN
+466 KTSHK

-488 LFGPVKVA
+488 LFGSVKVA
-496 SLARKRYCLVVVDD
+496 SLARKRYCLVVMDD

-536 LERQFSLPVKI
+536 LERQFSLPVKM

-561 DKFCISKGI
+561 DKLCISKGI

-611 AEAVNIAC
+611 AEAVNTAC

-631 NKTAYEV
+631 NKTTYEV
-638 LYNIKPL
+638 LYKIKPL

-651 FGCPCFILNTKDFL
+651 FECPCFILNTKDSL

-703 KFNELASTSSF
+703 KFNEFASTSSF

-749 SSIEEDSVSKFLTS
+749 SSIEEDYVSKFFTS
-763 FPSHQINSQEANS
+763 FPSHQMHSQEANS

-811 SSSSYAASSNNC
+811 SSSSDAASSNNC

-866 PSKYQKALKDNNW
+866 PSKYQEALKDNNW

-914 RNKTDDRGIIIKT
+914 RNKTDDRGIIIKN

-950 VERLEAIRFFL
+950 VARLEAIRLFL

-986 EEVYVCQPPGFDD
+986 KEVYVCQPPGFDD

-1030 LLSNIFS
+1030 LLSNNFS

-1142 PDDNGEPIDQTLYR
+1142 PDDNGEPVDQTLYR

-1171 IMYAT
+1171 I
-1176 CVCARYQSAPK
+1176 
-1187 QSHLSFVKRILRYL
+1187 IYL

-1209 WYPANKICKLVGFTD
+1209 WYPANQICKLVGFTD

-1246 CLVSWQSKKQTSVS
+1246 CLVSWQCKKQTSVS

-1265 AEYITAAHCTA
+1265 AEYIAAAHCTA
-1276 QIFWLQYQLLDFGIT
+1276 QILWLQYQLLDFGIT
-1291 ELKTPLLIDSEAA
+1291 ELKTPLLIDSKAA

-1329 CFEKGLIVPEHTTA
+1329 CFEKGLIVPEHVST
-1343 SEDKSSEEPSED
+1343 
-1355 TNKRQLLPK
+1355 RQQLPK
-1364 TNKRKMLPKTILQ
+1364 TNLQ
-1377 KLLWKTLS
+1377 KNLRKRQIKDNS
-1385 EDKPQKTLSEEN
+1385 
-1397 FCFRKIKVI
+1397 FRRQVFRRT
-1406 YFGRLPKTSA
+1406 FGRHK
-1416 SEEKQYFRRH
+1416 
-1426 MFLLMKE
+1426 

>member
-1 MTHLLEKD
+1 
-9 TPFVF
+9 
-14 DEECMKAFEFLKE
+14 
-27 RLVSAPILVA
+27 
-37 PDWSLPFE
+37 
-45 LMCDA
+45 
-50 SDQAVGAV
+50 
-58 LGQRSEKH
+58 
-66 FHPIY
+66 
-71 YARKTLKDAQEIYT
+71 
-85 TTEKVL
+85 
-91 LAVVFAFD
+91 
-99 KFRSYL
+99 
-105 VLSKTT
+105 
-111 VFTEHLAWRFL
+111 
-122 FAKKDAKPCLIRWIL
+122 
-137 LLSEFDIEI
+137 
-146 KDKRGAENVAAD
+146 
-158 HLSRLEDPERSEI
+158 
-171 REEEIGDRFP
+171 
-181 HEMIDFVEA
+181 
-190 EKQGMPWF
+190 
-198 TDLANFLAHGVVIEG
+198 
-213 MTSQQKKKFFRDAGK
+213 
-228 FLIILMHERWIGATR
+228 
-243 PSILG
+243 
-248 TPPPYST
+248 
-255 VNPVSYSNNGANSS
+255 
-269 PKSSSNQNHLWYV
+269 
-282 DSGGSRH
+282 
-289 MTGHRSILND
+289 MTGCRSILND
-299 FIPNNGG
+299 FIPKNGVS
-306 YVSFGNNAKGWIVG
+306 VSFGNNAKGWIVG
-320 SGYVSRGNLKF
+320 SGSVLSGNLKF
-331 KDVSLVENLKF
+331 KDVSLVENFKF

-352 KNFNSFFTKDSC
+352 KNFSSFFTKDSC

-378 IDQHTLLTARRRGN
+378 IDQHTLLTARRSGN

-425 LSHLNHQ
+425 LS
-432 TLHKLSTLSL
+432 
-442 VRGLPS
+442 
-448 KEFHF
+448 
-453 EGQCESCLKGKQH
+453 QCESCLKGKQH
-466 KTSYN
+466 KTSHK

-488 LFGPVKVA
+488 MFGPVKVA

-525 TSDKIIALVTH
+525 TSDKIIALITH
-536 LERQFSLPVKI
+536 LERQFSLPVKM

-588 KNRTLIEAAR
+588 KNMTLIEAAR

-611 AEAVNIAC
+611 AKA
-619 YVLNRVHIVKRH
+619 
-631 NKTAYEV
+631 
-638 LYNIKPL
+638 
-645 ISFFKV
+645 
-651 FGCPCFILNTKDFL
+651 
-665 SKFAAKVDSGY
+665 FAAKVDSGY

-703 KFNELASTSSF
+703 KFSESASTSSF

-730 PSIPSSSPSTE
+730 PPIYSSSPSSE

-749 SSIEEDSVSKFLTS
+749 SSLEECSVSKFFTS
-763 FPSHQINSQEANS
+763 FPSYQINCQETNS
-776 QNQDDI
+776 QNQDNQI
-782 PSTPLSPVLDN
+782 STSLSPVLDN
-793 ASIDVP
+793 VSVDVL
-799 DHILNSLSPIEN
+799 DHTLNSHLENSLSHIEN
-811 SSSSYAASSNNC
+811 SPSSEAASSNN
-823 LDIIPFNKN
+823 
-832 HPLEQILGDLSKG
+832 S
-845 VQTRSQI
+845 
-852 SNFCLHAAFLSQIE
+852 FLSQIE
-866 PSKYQKALKDNNW
+866 PSKYQETLKDNNW
-879 IEAMQDELLQFK
+879 VEAMQDELLQFK
-891 RQNVWTLCPLPDG
+891 RKNVWTLCPLPDG

-914 RNKTDDRGIIIKT
+914 RNKTDDRGIVIKN

-950 VERLEAIRFFL
+950 VARLEAIRLFL
-961 AFAISHNIKVY
+961 AFAISQNIKVY

-999 VHHPDWVY
+999 VHYPDWVY

-1021 AWYDTLSQF
+1021 AWYDTLSKF
-1030 LLSNIFS
+1030 LLSNKFS
-1037 RGTIDKTLFIK
+1037 RGTIDKTLFMK

-1060 VDDIIFGSTKQS
+1060 VDDIIFGSTKPS
-1072 MCEQFSKLMSSKFEM
+1072 MCEHFSKLMSSKFEM
-1087 SALSE
+1087 SVLSE

-1104 PHGTFIH
+1104 PNRTFIH

-1133 PMATSPGIC
+1133 PMVTSPGIC
-1142 PDDNGEPIDQTLYR
+1142 PDDNGEPVDQTLYR
-1156 CMIGSLMYLTASRPD
+1156 CMIGSPMYLTASRPD

-1201 KGTPVLGI
+1201 KGTHVLGI
-1209 WYPANKICKLVGFTD
+1209 WYPANQICKLVGFSD

-1265 AEYITAAHCTA
+1265 AEYIAAAHCTA
-1276 QIFWLQYQLLDFGIT
+1276 QILWLQYQLLDFGIT

-1329 CFEKGLIVPEHTTA
+1329 SFEKGLIVPEHVSTSDQIADIFTKPL
-1343 SEDKSSEEPSED
+1343 DSSTFS
-1355 TNKRQLLPK
+1355 KFVA
-1364 TNKRKMLPKTILQ
+1364 
-1377 KLLWKTLS
+1377 KLGMINMS
-1385 EDKPQKTLSEEN
+1385 
-1397 FCFRKIKVI
+1397 
-1406 YFGRLPKTSA
+1406 
-1416 SEEKQYFRRH
+1416 
-1426 MFLLMKE
+1426 